1 MKRIIS
7 LLLCFILAFSIYQP
21 ALAAENTITWTGE
34 AGDGLWHTA
43 GNWDLERVPEEGD
56 YVIISDSSVVEVNG
70 NTAPVTLDCSGQIS
84 VASGGHLYLTG
95 TSYLRT
101 LDNDSFDKLI
111 GDGNITIMGEG
122 SELQCGGGI
131 IGDGTFTIG
140 SGAKLVIDED
150 ATGFGVEMDWYL
162 VNNGKLML
170 KSGDLYL
177 FGGSEGEG
185 TLTISEGAY
194 LSFGDGAYNVGGDV
208 LNGGVVYISV
218 LSSVFFE
225 ANYRQEN
232 TGTTVFS
239 VWGSEPGE
247 YCQLNVSGQAE
258 LDGILEFDSIS
269 ADYVPSPGDTF
280 EFMTYGSRDGE
291 FSEIISYPEN
301 INFESNYSDTSLIL
315 TVVADTTP
323 PELTSVTPAS
333 GSTISPYIDSLT
345 LKFNEAVWGDWE
357 KNVTIYTAD
366 TNNLV
371 CTLYLNNYDGQNI
384 SGNGTDTITLK
395 VPSDTFEFGQSY
407 YILIDEGAFVDA
419 AGNEYA
425 GISDS
430 STWALTVLNDTE
442 PPTVP
447 TNLRSTS
454 KTSTSVTLEWD
465 PSSDDYGPISYDIY
479 GKTEAGEF
487 VLAGSTESTSF
498 MVIKLADTSLAPETE
513 YTFVVRAADACD
525 NQSEQS
531 NQLRVTTEERP
542 NLIWWEREIPPSSSV
557 YYDTCY
563 GAGKYVAV
571 GTQGT
576 ILTSID
582 EGMSWQLEIGDNF
595 GDSQLKAVTYGN
607 DRFVAVAPSDVYT
620 KTSTDDEWTR
630 IELDA
635 GTVDFNDVT
644 CGKKKDGSGDIFVA
658 VGRNCIWWSE
668 DGVNWQQFLSKPYIT
683 DTFVFQEVAADEEGN
698 FVAVGYKEGN
708 YGNNTLLIW
717 KSSNGKN
724 WSSSVDSSLT
734 GQFTGIAYGNGAF
747 MVCGGSVTDIW
758 ISTNKGDS
766 WEKGPLPGQDSA
778 YVCPTKIAYG
788 DGLFVAAAGN
798 DVWISDNRG
807 YTWTRSQEFEDFLV
821 SINYCNQSFVASDW
835 DGKIHQAVREPGAVG
850 TIPSVPLN
858 FTATPGDG
866 QVALS
871 WSAPASDG
879 GSTILKYQVSKD
891 NGTNWSDVGLNT
903 THTFTGLTNGTEY
916 TFKVRAVNSAGN
928 GEEASTTA
936 TPVTPEFAG
945 GNGSEED
952 PYLIET
958 VDHLNNVRNY
968 LGTEHSDKHFKLNA
982 NLNLDVAPYNSN
994 TGWQPIGTSLNP
1006 FTGTFDGGG
1015 YTISGLFISKEGSW
1029 NNRVPSGLFGKSGTE
1044 AKICN
1049 LILEDV
1055 DITGCYYVGS
1065 LVGSNSGEISKVNAS
1080 GDVVGEWDTGGLAG
1094 SNNGSIS
1101 DSSFVGT
1108 VTGTDLVEY
1117 GEWTGGLVGYNN
1129 LGTIINCWT
1138 DVTVVSEYHSIGG
1151 LVGENFEG
1159 TIRESFS
1166 KGTITGY
1173 DYTGGLV
1180 GSNNDEIISCYST
1193 CTVNGDDQVG
1203 GLVGG
1208 NSGPISYSFAVG
1220 KVNGNSKTGG
1230 LVGSNVSGTVTGC
1243 YWDTETSGKS
1253 TSAGGTG
1260 KSTTKMKEQATYEGW
1275 NFDTVW
1281 GINGSDN
1288 NGYPFLRWQVP
1299 ADAPTVP
1306 GVPQN
1311 FTATPGDGQ
1320 VALSWS
1326 APASDGG
1333 SAILKYQVSK
1343 DNGTSWTDV
1352 GLNTTHT
1359 FTGLTNG
1366 TEYTFKVR
1374 AVNSIGNGEE
1384 ASTTATPLVPE
1395 FAGGSGSEEDPYI
1408 ISSVY
1413 HLNNVRNHLDQHFK
1427 LIADLDLSIYGTDE
1441 GWEPIGTETE
1451 PFTGFLDGDNHNI
1464 SNLFIDRPTDPK
1476 IGLFGYTG
1484 ETAKIWDLGLAN
1496 VDIFGNHDVG
1506 GLVGWNEGEITN
1518 SYVTGDVT
1526 GRGETGGLVG
1536 VNHGSITDSRVI
1548 GTVTDVWGGSVGG
1561 LVAENFGTI
1570 TKCHAEATVISDS
1583 SYAGGLVGANYG
1595 SITESH
1601 AVGAVE
1607 GSSYVGGLVGLN
1619 SEGNIDRCYATGT
1632 ATGTEDWINYTFVG
1646 GLVGYNRAS
1655 ISNSYARGTVS
1666 GQDDIGGLA
1675 GYNYG
1680 TISNSYSTGAVS
1692 GDNNIGG
1699 LIGFSHQDGI
1709 ITNSYWDTSTSNQA
1723 DSAGGTG
1730 KDTAQMKQQATYED
1744 WDFAAVWGIN
1754 DSDNDGYPFLRWQGY
1769 GAAPTAPSAPQN
1781 FTVTP
1786 GDAKVTLSW
1795 TAPTSNGGSA
1805 VTKYEVSKDNGAN
1818 WSDVGL
1824 NTSYTFT
1831 GLTNG
1836 TEYTFKVRA
1845 VNSAGNGA
1853 EASVSATPVA
1863 AASVP
1868 SAPQNFTA
1876 TPGDAQVRLSWSAP
1890 LNDGGS
1896 SILRYEVSSDNGST
1910 WVTASTSTSHTF
1922 TGLTNGTEYTF
1933 KVRAVNSAGD
1943 GAEASVSA
1951 TPRVHSGS
1959 GKGRTPSTPTY
1970 QAKLKAG
1977 SGTERAL
1984 RVTVNNNTGNASIE
1998 EDPWSTRPQGR
2009 TIVTI
2014 PSIPGTGTYSVSTSL
2029 DNLSTTDVQGT
2040 LTLNTDAGSITVSS
2054 NMLNGIENAEGSNA
2068 QITIGMGDKS
2078 NLPADV
2084 KNAIGERPLVQ
2095 LTLSIDGKQM
2105 NWSNPEAPVTVSIPY
2120 TPTEAE
2126 LAHPENI
2133 VVWYID
2139 GSGNIVTIPNGQY
2152 DPETGTVSFTTT
2164 HFSYFAVSYHQVD
2177 FKDVANDAWYAK
2189 AVSYIAA
2196 REITTGTGSGNFSP
2210 EAKLTRGQFIVML
2223 MKAYNIAP
2231 DQKPEDNFADAGST
2245 YYTNYLAAAKR
2256 LGISAGVG
2264 DNSFAPEKEIT
2275 RQEMFT
2281 LLYNALEVIGK
2292 LPQGDSGQSLS
2303 SFSDSDDIAI
2313 WAQDAMTLLVET
2325 GIISGSGNRLSP
2337 QDTTTRAQMAQLIYN
2352 LLVLQ

>member
-916 TFKVRAVNSAGN
+916 TFKVRAVNS
-928 GEEASTTA
+928 
-936 TPVTPEFAG
+936 
-945 GNGSEED
+945 
-952 PYLIET
+952 
-958 VDHLNNVRNY
+958 
-968 LGTEHSDKHFKLNA
+968 
-982 NLNLDVAPYNSN
+982 
-994 TGWQPIGTSLNP
+994 
-1006 FTGTFDGGG
+1006 
-1015 YTISGLFISKEGSW
+1015 
-1029 NNRVPSGLFGKSGTE
+1029 
-1044 AKICN
+1044 
-1049 LILEDV
+1049 
-1055 DITGCYYVGS
+1055 
-1065 LVGSNSGEISKVNAS
+1065 
-1080 GDVVGEWDTGGLAG
+1080 
-1094 SNNGSIS
+1094 
-1101 DSSFVGT
+1101 
-1108 VTGTDLVEY
+1108 
-1117 GEWTGGLVGYNN
+1117 VGY
-1129 LGTIINCWT
+1129 G
-1138 DVTVVSEYHSIGG
+1138 
-1151 LVGENFEG
+1151 
-1159 TIRESFS
+1159 
-1166 KGTITGY
+1166 
-1173 DYTGGLV
+1173 
-1180 GSNNDEIISCYST
+1180 
-1193 CTVNGDDQVG
+1193 
-1203 GLVGG
+1203 
-1208 NSGPISYSFAVG
+1208 A
-1220 KVNGNSKTGG
+1220 
-1230 LVGSNVSGTVTGC
+1230 
-1243 YWDTETSGKS
+1243 ETSV
-1253 TSAGGTG
+1253 TAIPLTV
-1260 KSTTKMKEQATYEGW
+1260 ATE
-1275 NFDTVW
+1275 
-1281 GINGSDN
+1281 
-1288 NGYPFLRWQVP
+1288 
-1299 ADAPTVP
+1299 
-1306 GVPQN
+1306 PQN
-1311 FTATPGDGQ
+1311 FTATPADGQ
-1320 VALSWS
+1320 VTLSWT
-1326 APASDGG
+1326 APESDGG
-1333 SAILKYQVSK
+1333 AEITRYEVYK
-1343 DNGTSWTDV
+1343 DGDDDWTDV
-1352 GLNTTHT
+1352 GLDTSYT

-1374 AVNSIGNGEE
+1374 AVNS
-1384 ASTTATPLVPE
+1384 V
-1395 FAGGSGSEEDPYI
+1395 
-1408 ISSVY
+1408 
-1413 HLNNVRNHLDQHFK
+1413 
-1427 LIADLDLSIYGTDE
+1427 
-1441 GWEPIGTETE
+1441 
-1451 PFTGFLDGDNHNI
+1451 
-1464 SNLFIDRPTDPK
+1464 
-1476 IGLFGYTG
+1476 
-1484 ETAKIWDLGLAN
+1484 
-1496 VDIFGNHDVG
+1496 
-1506 GLVGWNEGEITN
+1506 
-1518 SYVTGDVT
+1518 
-1526 GRGETGGLVG
+1526 
-1536 VNHGSITDSRVI
+1536 
-1548 GTVTDVWGGSVGG
+1548 
-1561 LVAENFGTI
+1561 
-1570 TKCHAEATVISDS
+1570 
-1583 SYAGGLVGANYG
+1583 
-1595 SITESH
+1595 
-1601 AVGAVE
+1601 
-1607 GSSYVGGLVGLN
+1607 
-1619 SEGNIDRCYATGT
+1619 
-1632 ATGTEDWINYTFVG
+1632 
-1646 GLVGYNRAS
+1646 
-1655 ISNSYARGTVS
+1655 
-1666 GQDDIGGLA
+1666 
-1675 GYNYG
+1675 
-1680 TISNSYSTGAVS
+1680 
-1692 GDNNIGG
+1692 
-1699 LIGFSHQDGI
+1699 
-1709 ITNSYWDTSTSNQA
+1709 
-1723 DSAGGTG
+1723 
-1730 KDTAQMKQQATYED
+1730 
-1744 WDFAAVWGIN
+1744 
-1754 DSDNDGYPFLRWQGY
+1754 GY
-1769 GAAPTAPSAPQN
+1769 GAETSVTAIPLTVATEPQN
-1781 FTVTP
+1781 FTATP
-1786 GDAKVTLSW
+1786 ADGQVTLSW
-1795 TAPTSNGGSA
+1795 TAPESDGGNA
-1805 VTKYEVSKDNGAN
+1805 ITCYEVYKDGDDD
-1818 WSDVGL
+1818 WTDVGL
-1824 NTSYTFT
+1824 DTSYTFT

-1853 EASVSATPVA
+1853 EASVLAIPRAEQIDECFIATA
-1863 AASVP
+1863 AFGSKFEPAVVLLR
-1868 SAPQNFTA
+1868 NFRD
-1876 TPGDAQVRLSWSAP
+1876 GYLLS
-1890 LNDGGS
+1890 NNIG
-1896 SILRYEVSSDNGST
+1896 
-1910 WVTASTSTSHTF
+1910 
-1922 TGLTNGTEYTF
+1922 
-1933 KVRAVNSAGD
+1933 
-1943 GAEASVSA
+1943 
-1951 TPRVHSGS
+1951 
-1959 GKGRTPSTPTY
+1959 
-1970 QAKLKAG
+1970 
-1977 SGTERAL
+1977 RAL
-1984 RVTVNNNTGNASIE
+1984 VEFYYQHSPPIAAYISHS
-1998 EDPWSTRPQGR
+1998 DPLKTLVR
-2009 TIVTI
+2009 TLLI
-2014 PSIPGTGTYSVSTSL
+2014 PVIAVVYLIMHPGTGIACLILLSL
-2029 DNLSTTDVQGT
+2029 FLVVR
-2040 LTLNTDAGSITVSS
+2040 GSR
-2054 NMLNGIENAEGSNA
+2054 NR
-2068 QITIGMGDKS
+2068 
-2078 NLPADV
+2078 
-2084 KNAIGERPLVQ
+2084 KNALRI
-2095 LTLSIDGKQM
+2095 
-2105 NWSNPEAPVTVSIPY
+2105 
-2120 TPTEAE
+2120 
-2126 LAHPENI
+2126 
-2133 VVWYID
+2133 
-2139 GSGNIVTIPNGQY
+2139 
-2152 DPETGTVSFTTT
+2152 
-2164 HFSYFAVSYHQVD
+2164 
-2177 FKDVANDAWYAK
+2177 
-2189 AVSYIAA
+2189 
-2196 REITTGTGSGNFSP
+2196 
-2210 EAKLTRGQFIVML
+2210 
-2223 MKAYNIAP
+2223 
-2231 DQKPEDNFADAGST
+2231 
-2245 YYTNYLAAAKR
+2245 
-2256 LGISAGVG
+2256 
-2264 DNSFAPEKEIT
+2264 
-2275 RQEMFT
+2275 
-2281 LLYNALEVIGK
+2281 
-2292 LPQGDSGQSLS
+2292 
-2303 SFSDSDDIAI
+2303 
-2313 WAQDAMTLLVET
+2313 
-2325 GIISGSGNRLSP
+2325 
-2337 QDTTTRAQMAQLIYN
+2337 
-2352 LLVLQ
+2352 